1 MEKVLL
7 VARLGKFFSDF
18 ELSDISI
25 LQDMGYEVWTAGNF
39 SEDNHK
45 LDATGVKKV
54 HLNFQRSPLSL
65 ENIRE
70 YRKLVRLIRE
80 NDFKL
85 LHCHMPIGGVFA
97 RLAAHKCNLHPVIY
111 TAHGFQFCKGGPLRD
126 WLLFYPVEKFLS
138 RYTDVLITINEED
151 HRLAKRKFHMK
162 QLVRL
167 HGVGV
172 DTKRYANALSIR
184 DQLSE
189 EFGFDTKD
197 FLILSVGELRK
208 LKNHEVIIRA
218 IAKMKDTSIQY
229 FICGKGGLQEYLESL
244 IQELHLEQ
252 QVHLLGYRDDI
263 ANICRSVDVFAFPS
277 TREGCSV
284 ALMEAM
290 AAGLPVVASAV
301 RGNTELIQDGVN
313 GILCHRNVPEEY
325 AAAFREIRI
334 AGGESMGERSLERIK
349 DYDITGI
356 QENMRRLYREL
367 LKVDQS

>member
-25 LQDMGYEVWTAGNF
+25 LQAMGYEVWTAGNF

-70 YRKLVRLIRE
+70 YRKLVRLLRE

-218 IAKMKDTSIQY
+218 IAQMKDTSIQY

-277 TREGCSV
+277 TREGCSM

-290 AAGLPVVASAV
+290 SAGLPVVASEA

-313 GILCHRNVPEEY
+313 GILCHRNIPEEY
-325 AAAFREIRI
+325 AAAIATIRDMDFTAVQSCSEQI
-334 AGGESMGERSLERIK
+334 LEP
-349 DYDITGI
+349 YC
-356 QENMRRLYREL
+356 QEQIRKKMSELYRMY
-367 LKVDQS
+367 LKG